1 MIKFNTHFIPSREDS
16 ALRKIVTLISVVAYF
31 FFILIGYSAF
41 NYFLISGLII
51 VQLYFIISNSK
62 ESYEFNNNRLI
73 YTNLVYKKVIDFTS
87 YSITNGEYKDSYK
100 RKSNGQLIQLY
111 ADNKIVCRI
120 KEVHNKYLFDEI
132 LSYLKTN
139 YPEIKKNEDFE
150 ISFVEKEY
158 IIITSLI
165 FSSFIIFILSF
176 SIENYQPDKIQ
187 EYKTIKGYMAYQPE
201 IDFSGKR
208 KNRKEYLIFKLKE
221 YPQIKFNLQYENF
234 NKINGYEFVKTNHQ
248 NNLIEFEIFKED
260 NDYKI
265 KKLAQPYFYSHLNNK
280 KIISIQ
286 ALKYQNK
293 ELIQIDFSNKFQGRF
308 DLLLMYLGVL
318 LIVLITYNIY
328 CITRI
333 LK

>member
-1 MIKFNTHFIPSREDS
+1 MIKFNTRFVPSREDS
-16 ALRKIVTLISVVAYF
+16 ALRKIVTLISVISYF
-31 FFILIGYSAF
+31 FFILIGYSPF
-41 NYFLISGLII
+41 NFFLISGLIV

-73 YTNLVYKKVIDFTS
+73 YTNLVKKKAIDFTS
-87 YSITNGEYKDSYK
+87 YSITKGEYKDSYK
-100 RKSNGQLIQLY
+100 KKSNGQLIQLY
-111 ADNKIVCRI
+111 AGNKIVCRI
-120 KEVHNKYLFDEI
+120 KEVYNEYVFDEI
-132 LSYLKTN
+132 LSCLKTN
-139 YPEIKKNEDFE
+139 YPEIEKNEDFE

-165 FSSFIIFILSF
+165 FSSLLIFILSF
-176 SIENYQPDKIQ
+176 SIENYHPNKIQ
-187 EYKTIKGYMAYQPE
+187 EYKTIKGHMAYQPE

-221 YPQIKFNLQYENF
+221 YPQINFNLQYENF

-260 NDYKI
+260 NDYNI

-280 KIISIQ
+280 KVISIQ

-293 ELIQIDFSNKFQGRF
+293 ELIKIDFSNKFRSQF
-308 DLLLMYLGVL
+308 DLLFIFVGV
-318 LIVLITYNIY
+318 VLVGFITYNIY
-328 CITRI
+328 NITRI